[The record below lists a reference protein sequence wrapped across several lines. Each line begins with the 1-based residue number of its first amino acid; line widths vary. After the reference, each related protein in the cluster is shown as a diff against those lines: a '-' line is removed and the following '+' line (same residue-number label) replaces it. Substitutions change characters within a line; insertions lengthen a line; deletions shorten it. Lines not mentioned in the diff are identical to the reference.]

1 MRYFDDYMCSVK
13 SCRHQINQ
21 ISFSIGCLTSMAD
34 QKAFKYGPRRGAAS
48 FPFPPDV
55 DHHLCP
61 RVHLSQEDVSDC
73 RAASEMR

>member
-1 MRYFDDYMCSVK
+1 MVICVLLKAATTKLTKFL
-13 SCRHQINQ
+13 
-21 ISFSIGCLTSMAD
+21 FSIGCLTSMAD

-48 FPFPPDV
+48 FQFPPDV